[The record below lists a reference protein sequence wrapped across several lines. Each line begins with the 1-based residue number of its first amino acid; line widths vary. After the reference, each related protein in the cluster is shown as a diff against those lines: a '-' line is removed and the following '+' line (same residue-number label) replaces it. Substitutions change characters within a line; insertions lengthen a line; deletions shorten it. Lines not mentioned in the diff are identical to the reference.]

1 MIKKGNR
8 LFFQYSQLSN
18 GNMAAFHY
26 PLAYKTQVTGFHGR
40 LQVNPLRNG
49 IGADIGKLSL
59 RGGSSPIVSVRTQ
72 VDGVAVNRPLCGI
85 LAGRVD
91 DGRQR

>member
-40 LQVNPLRNG
+40 FPGQSAAERDWRG
-49 IGADIGKLSL
+49 IGKLPL
-59 RGGSSPIVSVRTQ
+59 RGGSSPTVSVRTQ
-72 VDGVAVNRPLCGI
+72 VDGVAVNRPLCLESLRG
-85 LAGRVD
+85 V
-91 DGRQR
+91 

>member
-8 LFFQYSQLSN
+8 LFFQYSQLGN

-40 LQVNPLRNG
+40 LQINPLRNG
-49 IGADIGKLSL
+49 ILENSPSAAGAPQSFPSAL
-59 RGGSSPIVSVRTQ
+59 R
-72 VDGVAVNRPLCGI
+72 
-85 LAGRVD
+85 
-91 DGRQR
+91 